1 MSRGVGLYIAIV
13 VLANIVA
20 ALWLIWWT
28 ARGSNK
34 DVSQETTQ
42 HVWDGDLMEYNNPL
56 PRWWLGLFI
65 LTIVFGLGYL
75 LVYPGLGNFAGI
87 GRWTQESQWSAEEQ
101 QARGTLEQRFAGI
114 QHKSLA
120 EIAHDPA
127 AMSTAKNLFS
137 LNCSTCHGSDA
148 RGARGFPNLTD
159 SDWLWGGGDDT
170 VYKTIA
176 QGRDAAMP
184 AWGSVLGPDGV
195 DAVAA
200 YVLSLSGHRAP
211 QDWIDAGHAKFQQL
225 CVACHGPEGKGNPAV
240 GAPNLTDNV
249 WLYGGSLQA
258 VRETIS
264 KGRNGHMP
272 AHADLLGD
280 TKVRLLAA
288 YVLNLSK
295 PAAADAT
302 VAAANPVPARTE

>member
-176 QGRDAAMP
+176 QGRDAA
-184 AWGSVLGPDGV
+184 DGAFAGV
-195 DAVAA
+195 RR
-200 YVLSLSGHRAP
+200 HRDP
-211 QDWIDAGHAKFQQL
+211 GG
-225 CVACHGPEGKGNPAV
+225 VRHGRHFP
-240 GAPNLTDNV
+240 
-249 WLYGGSLQA
+249 
-258 VRETIS
+258 
-264 KGRNGHMP
+264 
-272 AHADLLGD
+272 
-280 TKVRLLAA
+280 
-288 YVLNLSK
+288 
-295 PAAADAT
+295 
-302 VAAANPVPARTE
+302 